1 MDYSN
6 KKKNPNLFHVTKE
19 AEQMLDANGDVV
31 HLAFVLAVGMR
42 PSDLR

>member
-6 KKKNPNLFHVTKE
+6 KKKTNLFHVTKE
-19 AEQMLDANGDVV
+19 AEQMLNANGDVV